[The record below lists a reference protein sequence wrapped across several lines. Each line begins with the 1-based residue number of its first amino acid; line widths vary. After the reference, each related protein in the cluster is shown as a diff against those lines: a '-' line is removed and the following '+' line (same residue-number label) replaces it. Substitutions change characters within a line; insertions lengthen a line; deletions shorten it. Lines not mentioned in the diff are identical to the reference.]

1 MTDPDS
7 VDIRR
12 TWRPATARGEVTAR
26 LADDRLSLMRQ
37 DGTELWTVQ
46 LADIRAVRFAR
57 HVMGRQV
64 MMRLDLTAGPDT
76 IHRLEINHP
85 LGGPSEPVTNFTTV
99 VAHVLR
105 RLSEITPDL
114 PYTLGETRAVSAT
127 LVALG
132 VTLAL
137 VGIASGGAVIA
148 DGGWI
153 TGGSVAVA
161 SLIAGG
167 SIAAAN
173 LASRSESSRPLARA
187 LEEDADAD

>member
-1 MTDPDS
+1 
-7 VDIRR
+7 
-12 TWRPATARGEVTAR
+12 
-26 LADDRLSLMRQ
+26 MRQ